1 MKKITFLIIALIAL
15 KSFAQLPL
23 RQPDYNVNNNK
34 STNSLIISPI
44 QNLNAINTYLTGPG
58 VTINNV
64 AFNQN
69 YTLLNSNQIGLFYL
83 NNTIGSFGIDTGIII
98 ASGNISGAMGPNNSS
113 GLTTVITGNSL
124 INDPQLQSL
133 VSGANLN
140 DCAILEFDFTPLTD
154 TVIACKFVFGSE
166 EYPEYVN
173 TAYNDVF
180 GFFITGPMP
189 QGGWFQSQNL
199 AVIPNTNTP
208 ICIDSVNH
216 LINTQYYISN
226 TGGALLQYDGYT
238 VPITL
243 SQVVIPGQTYH
254 FKVGVADRGDYS
266 YDSGVFL
273 KIKSFYGYASMP
285 IANFNSTISGNTVTL
300 DNTTNWAKYYVWN
313 FGDGSTDT
321 VYTNN
326 TSITHFYENDGRY
339 DVVLE
344 AHNYY
349 QIDTIIQSIQIGSS
363 VGINNAKGNTFE
375 LLNANTDNAYQLNI
389 SLNRAQNVCILITNI
404 SGQTV
409 KEISISNQKEISQ
422 LINLNEFTKGLYI
435 IKVNTSE
442 NSFVKKVINR

>member
-1 MKKITFLIIALIAL
+1 MKKITFLIIALITL

-23 RQPDYNVNNNK
+23 RQPDYNVNDNK

-44 QNLNAINTYLTGPG
+44 QNLNAISAYLSGPG
-58 VTINNV
+58 VTISNV
-64 AFNQN
+64 KFNGN
-69 YTLLNSNQIGLFYL
+69 DSTIIGNMIGYFQL
-83 NNTIGSFGIDTGIII
+83 TDTVGSFGIDTGIIMS
-98 ASGNISGAMGPNNSS
+98 SGGVSGAIGPNNSGS
-113 GLTTVITGNSL
+113 ITTPITGISL
-124 INDPQLQSL
+124 LNDPQLLSL
-133 VSGANLN
+133 VPGANLN
-140 DCAILEFDFTPLTD
+140 DCAILEFDFTPITD
-154 TVIACKFVFGSE
+154 TLIACKFVFGSE
-166 EYPEYVN
+166 EYLEWVN
-173 TAYNDVF
+173 SSFNDVF
-180 GFFITGPMP
+180 GFFITGPDP
-189 QGGWFQSQNL
+189 QGGMFNNYNLALVPGTNLPITIDNVNANVNSQNY
-199 AVIPNTNTP
+199 
-208 ICIDSVNH
+208 
-216 LINTQYYISN
+216 INNQNGQT
-226 TGGALLQYDGYT
+226 LQYDGYT

-243 SQVVIPGQTYH
+243 SQVVTPGQTYH
-254 FKVGVADRGDYS
+254 FKVGVADRYDFS
-266 YDSGVFL
+266 FDSGVL
-273 KIKSFYGYASMP
+273 MKIKSFYGYASMP
-285 IANFNSTISGNTVTL
+285 IANFNSTIIGNTVTL
-300 DNTTNWAKYYVWN
+300 DNTSNWAKFYIWH

-326 TSITHFYENDGRY
+326 TSITHFYANDGRY

-422 LINLNEFTKGLYI
+422 LINLNEFSKGIYI

>member
-1 MKKITFLIIALIAL
+1 M
-15 KSFAQLPL
+15 
-23 RQPDYNVNNNK
+23 
-34 STNSLIISPI
+34 
-44 QNLNAINTYLTGPG
+44 
-58 VTINNV
+58 
-64 AFNQN
+64 
-69 YTLLNSNQIGLFYL
+69 
-83 NNTIGSFGIDTGIII
+83 
-98 ASGNISGAMGPNNSS
+98 
-113 GLTTVITGNSL
+113 
-124 INDPQLQSL
+124 
-133 VSGANLN
+133 
-140 DCAILEFDFTPLTD
+140 
-154 TVIACKFVFGSE
+154 
-166 EYPEYVN
+166 
-173 TAYNDVF
+173 
-180 GFFITGPMP
+180 
-189 QGGWFQSQNL
+189 
-199 AVIPNTNTP
+199 
-208 ICIDSVNH
+208 
-216 LINTQYYISN
+216 INTQYYVSN

-254 FKVGVADRGDYS
+254 FKVGVADCGDYA

-285 IANFNSTISGNTVTL
+285 IANFNSTIIGNAVTF
-300 DNTTNWAKYYVWN
+300 DNTTNWAKFYVWH
-313 FGDGSTDT
+313 FGDGTTDT
-321 VYTNN
+321 IYTNN
-326 TSITHFYENDGRY
+326 TSISHFYANDGRY

-409 KEISISNQKEISQ
+409 KDISISTQKEISQ
-422 LINLNEFTKGLYI
+422 LINLNEFSKGIYI